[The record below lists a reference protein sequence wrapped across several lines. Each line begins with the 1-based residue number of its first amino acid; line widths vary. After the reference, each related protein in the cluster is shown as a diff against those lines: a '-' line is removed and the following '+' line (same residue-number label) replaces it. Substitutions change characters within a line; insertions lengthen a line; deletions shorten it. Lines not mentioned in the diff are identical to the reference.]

1 MHALKDPELFG
12 LERGSAEEQRI
23 VNELISEVVMLAGL
37 FCDKVVSFHG
47 VCFESGTMQP
57 KYIILELASGS
68 LDWFL
73 RHHGSVMTLSQLRG
87 YCRDMLTGLEYLHTR
102 LPPIMHRD
110 IKPANILVF
119 ISGDRVTCK
128 LGDVG
133 LARFSGAGS
142 VVLQPTCGV
151 GTVFYMAPE
160 VMAGLGYDHSVD
172 VFSFGVMVAE
182 IVGRY
187 WMEPA
192 RRGGDLGTRMA
203 LIHDAVTYLQTIDE
217 GLSRLVA
224 GCCEVDVSSRMSA
237 TAALGVLG

>member
-23 VNELISEVVMLAGL
+23 VNELISEVVMLASL
-37 FCDKVVSFHG
+37 HCDKVVSFHG